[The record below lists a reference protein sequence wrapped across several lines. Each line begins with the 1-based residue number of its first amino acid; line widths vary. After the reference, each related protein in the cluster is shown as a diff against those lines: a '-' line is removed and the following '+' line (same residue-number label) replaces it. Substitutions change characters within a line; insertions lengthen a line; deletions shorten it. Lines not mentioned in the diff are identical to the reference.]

1 MFQISK
7 EIELTTDLLYKM
19 MNKFT
24 DENLPKLHTSRQFK
38 NPQFHIFLQRSSEA
52 CRNILF
58 ILIYSLP
65 SSSSARLAA
74 QLPDCAT

>member
-24 DENLPKLHTSRQFK
+24 VENLPKLQTYK
-38 NPQFHIFLQRSSEA
+38 NYYDG
-52 CRNILF
+52 N
-58 ILIYSLP
+58 
-65 SSSSARLAA
+65 
-74 QLPDCAT
+74 